1 MRVLVVDDDE
11 IVLELLAHTLTEA
24 GYEVGTATNGREAL
38 KKIKTGQYRL
48 VVSDWVMPEMNGI
61 ELCRQIRK
69 QQFSGYI
76 YFILVTANEGT
87 DRVVE
92 GLEAGADDFVTKPLK
107 PAELCVRLRAGE
119 RLLSLES
126 RNVTI
131 FALAKLAESRDPET
145 GAHLERIRE
154 YCRVIA
160 NDLSQ
165 QEKFAD
171 EVDGNYIQMIYL
183 TSPLHDIGK
192 VGIPDC
198 ILLKP
203 GRLTERE
210 FDLMKSH
217 TTIGA
222 DTLKAAAGQHPEAEF
237 LRMAFEIA
245 QTHHEKF
252 DGSGYPNGLV
262 GYEIPLCG
270 RIVAVA
276 DVYDA
281 LTAKRVYKEAF
292 DHDIAK
298 SIILEGNGTHFDP
311 EIVDC
316 FLTNEEKFIEI
327 RKQFQEAEA
336 AKVKEP
342 VAVGAGV

>member
-1 MRVLVVDDDE
+1 
-11 IVLELLAHTLTEA
+11 
-24 GYEVGTATNGREAL
+24 
-38 KKIKTGQYRL
+38 
-48 VVSDWVMPEMNGI
+48 
-61 ELCRQIRK
+61 
-69 QQFSGYI
+69 
-76 YFILVTANEGT
+76 
-87 DRVVE
+87 
-92 GLEAGADDFVTKPLK
+92 
-107 PAELCVRLRAGE
+107 
-119 RLLSLES
+119 
-126 RNVTI
+126 
-131 FALAKLAESRDPET
+131 
-145 GAHLERIRE
+145 
-154 YCRVIA
+154 
-160 NDLSQ
+160 
-165 QEKFAD
+165 
-171 EVDGNYIQMIYL
+171 
-183 TSPLHDIGK
+183 
-192 VGIPDC
+192 
-198 ILLKP
+198 
-203 GRLTERE
+203 
-210 FDLMKSH
+210 
-217 TTIGA
+217 
-222 DTLKAAAGQHPEAEF
+222 
-237 LRMAFEIA
+237 MAFEIA